1 MADSQTID
9 VVTYDL
15 KGGGVSCVVCI
26 LNDYPMNFIL
36 VHDVAM
42 FVMQVF

>member
-15 KGGGVSCVVCI
+15 KVGGVCCVVCI
-26 LNDYPMNFIL
+26 LNNYPMNFIF
-36 VHDVAM
+36 VHDLAK
-42 FVMQVF
+42 FVMQIF